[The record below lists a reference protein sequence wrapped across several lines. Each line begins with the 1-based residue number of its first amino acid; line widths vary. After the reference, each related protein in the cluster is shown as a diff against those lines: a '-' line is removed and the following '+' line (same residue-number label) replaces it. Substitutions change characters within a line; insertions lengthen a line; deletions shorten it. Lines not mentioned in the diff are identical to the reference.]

1 MGIPTEVERMT
12 EADIVPATDLD
23 HGRVSPDHFRRVLG
37 HFPTGVVVVTALDD
51 HGDPIG
57 MTIGSFTS
65 VSLDPPLVAFLPT
78 TRSRSFAALRAAG
91 SVVINVLG
99 ASQEDV
105 CRRFASPGADR
116 FSGVGWHPASSGAP
130 ILDDV
135 VAWIDAEF
143 VEAYPAGDH
152 VIALCAVRD
161 LAIGSTD
168 LPLLFFQGGYGRFTP
183 SSLGVAT
190 APDLVRLLRFVDV
203 ARPHMERLSA
213 ELELELTAQCFTADE
228 SVVMAGV
235 GAPHAAVAP
244 SRVGWRLP
252 LVPPIG
258 SVLMAWSTP
267 SVVDAWL
274 ARLSP
279 NSRVTEERVRA
290 SLAVIRA
297 RGYSVSGNFD
307 EDLSAAL
314 DEWGESDVTT
324 RRQMLGRFL
333 DGMDGYDPPD
343 LDSAGVHG
351 LHHVAVPVM
360 DDAGAPVMALN
371 ALHLRPGVGSA
382 ETDHVAAALT
392 RTATAITAD
401 FSARRTGR

>member
-1 MGIPTEVERMT
+1 MAEAETIVVTEPG
-12 EADIVPATDLD
+12 A
-23 HGRVSPDHFRRVLG
+23 GRVTPDHFRHVLG
-37 HFPTGVVVVTALDD
+37 HVPTGVVVVTALDA
-51 HGDPIG
+51 GGKPIG

-78 TRSRSFAALRAAG
+78 SRSRTFAALQQAQAM
-91 SVVINVLG
+91 VINVLG
-99 ASQEDV
+99 ADQEDV
-105 CRRFASPGADR
+105 CRRFATAGEDR
-116 FSGVGWHPASSGAP
+116 FSGIGWRPASSGAP
-130 ILDDV
+130 ILDGV
-135 VAWIDAEF
+135 VAWIHAEL
-143 VEAYPAGDH
+143 VESHPAGDH
-152 VIALCAVRD
+152 VIALCAVRE

-190 APDLVRLLRFVDV
+190 APDLVRLLRFVDI

-213 ELELELTAQCFTADE
+213 ELELELTAQCFTEDE

-235 GAPHAAVAP
+235 GAPHSHAAP

-258 SVLMAWSTP
+258 SVLMAWSAP
-267 SVVDAWL
+267 AVVDAWL
-274 ARLSP
+274 ARLGDT
-279 NSRVTEERVRA
+279 SRVTEEHVRT

-307 EDLSAAL
+307 RGLSAAL
-314 DEWGESDVTT
+314 DRWEESDPAT

-333 DGMDGYDPPD
+333 DELDAYDPPD
-343 LDSAGVHG
+343 LDTAVVNG

-360 DDAGAPVMALN
+360 DEIGAPVMALN
-371 ALHLRPGVGSA
+371 ALHIRPGTGSA
-382 ETDHVAAALT
+382 EAERIAAALT
-392 RTATAITAD
+392 RTASAITAD
-401 FSARRTGR
+401 VAARRAAR

>member
-1 MGIPTEVERMT
+1 MA
-12 EADIVPATDLD
+12 EAETVLATQPGP
-23 HGRVSPDHFRRVLG
+23 GRVAPDHFRHVLG
-37 HFPTGVVVVTALDD
+37 HFPTGVVVVTGLDER
-51 HGDPIG
+51 GQPIG

-78 TRSRSFAALRAAG
+78 SRSRSFAALQAAG

-99 ASQEDV
+99 AGQEDV
-105 CRRFASPGADR
+105 CRRFAGPGDDR
-116 FSGVGWHPASSGAP
+116 FSGIGWHPAADGGAP

-135 VAWIDAEF
+135 VAWIHADL
-143 VEAYPAGDH
+143 VEVYPAGDH
-152 VIALCAVRD
+152 VIALCAVRE

-183 SSLGVAT
+183 SSLGIAT

-203 ARPHMERLSA
+203 ARPHMEQLSA
-213 ELELELTAQCFTADE
+213 ELGLELTAQCFTEDE

-235 GAPHAAVAP
+235 GAPRAAVAP
-244 SRVGWRLP
+244 ARVGWRLP

-258 SVLMAWSTP
+258 SVLMAWSAP
-267 SVVDAWL
+267 AVVDAWL
-274 ARLSP
+274 ARLGGT
-279 NSRVTEERVRA
+279 SRLTEEHVRS

-307 EDLSAAL
+307 RGLSAAL
-314 DEWGESDVTT
+314 DEWEESDPST

-333 DGMDGYDPPD
+333 DELDAYDPPD
-343 LDSAGVHG
+343 LDSAGVDG

-360 DDAGAPVMALN
+360 DELGAPVMALN

-382 ETDHVAAALT
+382 EAGRIAAALT
-392 RTATAITAD
+392 RTAAAITAD
-401 FSARRTGR
+401 VTVQKAGR